1 MERGFRPP
9 PPLFFFIMSKAS
21 KIVSDAIIGNDF
33 SIVYVHSKAYTIHP
47 PTIKKLAGAIS
58 CISDLELGDN
68 ATLKD
73 MLLSAKDCKAYASAL
88 SWFIKEN
95 LSLSAELSKGT
106 FEEVVDALSSAFDL
120 VGVTPFLKAASL
132 TRNASL
138 LAASPR

>member
-1 MERGFRPP
+1 
-9 PPLFFFIMSKAS
+9 MSKAS
-21 KIVSDAIIGNDF
+21 KLVSDAVIGNDF
-33 SIVYVHSKAYTIHP
+33 SIVYVNSKAYTIHP
-47 PTIKKLAGAIS
+47 PTIKVLAGAIS

-73 MLLSAKDCKAYASAL
+73 MLLSAKDCKAYARAL
-88 SWFIKEN
+88 SWFIKGN